1 MMKPREHLTD
11 GRERKSK
18 EGNWKCLI
26 RDVIKP
32 KFLLKWTFIHW
43 LSHFTTFTACL
54 PYAQELVRIGNKIF
68 HKENILPA
76 LLRVCIKERKC
87 VSVRKWVKVWTVL
100 SWTICEHK
108 QTRQENRG
116 FLETNRKGGKN
127 GKLKKKQGYRNR
139 RRSRRNLSPNYK
151 GLKVFH
157 DMLW

>member
-1 MMKPREHLTD
+1 MKPREHLTD

-26 RDVIKP
+26 RDVIKHN
-32 KFLLKWTFIHW
+32 FLLKWTFIHW
-43 LSHFTTFTACL
+43 LHFTTFTVCL

-87 VSVRKWVKVWTVL
+87 ASVRKWVKVWTVL
-100 SWTICEHK
+100 SWTMYEHK

-116 FLETNRKGGKN
+116 F
-127 GKLKKKQGYRNR
+127 
-139 RRSRRNLSPNYK
+139 
-151 GLKVFH
+151 
-157 DMLW
+157 